1 MTRRSLVALLA
12 WAAATFAL
20 VAALAGWALPGTGE
34 APPVLLLLD
43 RSASMPAS
51 DADAAAAGM
60 LASLTAAG
68 AAAEVLPFADRPGD
82 GLDPAGTDIAAAL
95 DAALFRHVHRPWSR
109 VVLVS
114 DGHATAGDTLAALRA
129 ARDAGMPVQW
139 RATARPPAAWRLTA
153 LRVPLQAGAGQPLH
167 IEVGIAGAGS
177 VSPEISVRARGL
189 AGEVLAERRV
199 AAEGALTGL
208 DLSGLPAGLAR
219 LELQL
224 DAPGG
229 GPPLALR
236 RDAALI
242 EIAPRATLLLAQ
254 GSPGPLADSL
264 RRGGW
269 PVEVVPAS
277 RLDDMRTRLA
287 GYRALVLDDAA
298 IGDASPSFWRGLVAA
313 VQDQGLGLA
322 VLGGERSFAAGG
334 YRGSTL
340 ESILPLLSEPPATT
354 QALRLVFLVDKSGS
368 MGEGRTGSAR
378 FAQARRAVLAT
389 AATLDAQDEVALWT
403 FDAEPRLLLPPTPA
417 PAATQALDRDW
428 PVGPGGGTRLA
439 PALQAAIDTLTGMPS
454 GRRLLVV
461 ATDGLV
467 DEAPLAG
474 LAAQLAREK
483 IHIIWLAIGDGG
495 DLARLHRLVGA
506 DTGSVRRVHEAGD
519 LTPVM
524 RDAVARR
531 RARVERGPVEV
542 RQVLPLPFAPGRVDA
557 WPAVAAHA
565 VTRAQSDA
573 VVPLQSVRGDPLLAY
588 RQAGRG
594 RVAALPAG
602 LGAWAPAWGAWP
614 RWPTLA
620 GGLASWL
627 LDTPGPGEL
636 ALTVSE
642 MNGRLQV
649 DVAADHPD
657 PRLALQRPAGPWA
670 DLPLQPIA
678 PGLWRARLD
687 APEPGVYGV
696 EATAGPARRR
706 VHHLHRART
715 EDDAGDSPPEL
726 AAALAEG
733 LLAPWDPAP
742 PVPAAS
748 TTRASA
754 AWALPALL
762 LAGVAMLVERW
773 RPWPP
778 GKRDVMLRRWS
789 SIRRRIFAPAERQ
802 A

>member
-1 MTRRSLVALLA
+1 
-12 WAAATFAL
+12 
-20 VAALAGWALPGTGE
+20 
-34 APPVLLLLD
+34 
-43 RSASMPAS
+43 
-51 DADAAAAGM
+51 
-60 LASLTAAG
+60 
-68 AAAEVLPFADRPGD
+68 
-82 GLDPAGTDIAAAL
+82 
-95 DAALFRHVHRPWSR
+95 
-109 VVLVS
+109 
-114 DGHATAGDTLAALRA
+114 
-129 ARDAGMPVQW
+129 
-139 RATARPPAAWRLTA
+139 
-153 LRVPLQAGAGQPLH
+153 
-167 IEVGIAGAGS
+167 
-177 VSPEISVRARGL
+177 
-189 AGEVLAERRV
+189 
-199 AAEGALTGL
+199 
-208 DLSGLPAGLAR
+208 
-219 LELQL
+219 
-224 DAPGG
+224 
-229 GPPLALR
+229 
-236 RDAALI
+236 
-242 EIAPRATLLLAQ
+242 
-254 GSPGPLADSL
+254 
-264 RRGGW
+264 
-269 PVEVVPAS
+269 
-277 RLDDMRTRLA
+277 
-287 GYRALVLDDAA
+287 
-298 IGDASPSFWRGLVAA
+298 
-313 VQDQGLGLA
+313 
-322 VLGGERSFAAGG
+322 
-334 YRGSTL
+334 
-340 ESILPLLSEPPATT
+340 
-354 QALRLVFLVDKSGS
+354 
-368 MGEGRTGSAR
+368 
-378 FAQARRAVLAT
+378 
-389 AATLDAQDEVALWT
+389 
-403 FDAEPRLLLPPTPA
+403 
-417 PAATQALDRDW
+417 
-428 PVGPGGGTRLA
+428 
-439 PALQAAIDTLTGMPS
+439 MPS

-461 ATDGLV
+461 ATDGVV

-483 IHIIWLAIGDGG
+483 IHIIWLTIGDAG
-495 DLARLHRLVGA
+495 DLARLQSLVGA

-642 MNGRLQV
+642 MHGRLQI
-649 DVAADHPD
+649 DVAAEHPD
-657 PRLALQRPAGPWA
+657 PRLALQRPAGAWT

-678 PGLWRARLD
+678 PGLWRSVLD
-687 APEPGVYGV
+687 TPEPGVYAA
-696 EATAGPARRR
+696 EARAGPARRR
-706 VHHLHRART
+706 VHHLHRARA

-733 LLAPWDPAP
+733 LLTAWDPAP
-742 PVPAAS
+742 LAPAAR

-773 RPWPP
+773 RPLPL
-778 GKRDVMLRRWS
+778 GKRAGMLRRWS
-789 SIRRRIFAPAERQ
+789 SIRRRILALAERQ

>member
-1 MTRRSLVALLA
+1 MTRRSLAALLA
-12 WAAATFAL
+12 WAAAAFAL
-20 VAALAGWALPGTGE
+20 LAALAGWALPGSGD

-43 RSASMPAS
+43 RSASMPAG
-51 DADAAAAGM
+51 DAEAAVAEM
-60 LASLTAAG
+60 LASLAAAG
-68 AAAEVLPFADRPGD
+68 AAAEILPFADRPGE

-95 DAALFRHVHRPWSR
+95 DAALVRHVHRPWSR

-129 ARDAGMPVQW
+129 AHDAGMPVQW
-139 RATARPPAAWRLTA
+139 RATARPPAAWRITS
-153 LRVPLQAGAGQPLH
+153 LRAPQQADAGQPLH
-167 IEVGIAGAGS
+167 IEVGVAGAGS
-177 VSPEISVRARGL
+177 APPFISVRARGL
-189 AGEVLAERRV
+189 AGELLAERRV

-236 RDAALI
+236 RDAALV
-242 EIAPRATLLLAQ
+242 EIAPRAMLLLAQ
-254 GSPGPLADSL
+254 GSSGSLADSL

-269 PVEVVPAS
+269 TVEVVPAS

-287 GYRALVLDDAA
+287 SYRALVLDDVA
-298 IGDASPSFWRGLVAA
+298 IGDASPSFWRALVAA

-340 ESILPLLSEPPATT
+340 ESILPLRSEPPAST

-389 AATLDAQDEVALWT
+389 AATLEAQDEVALWA

-417 PAATQALDRDW
+417 PAAARALDRDW
-428 PVGPGGGTRLA
+428 QVGPGGGTHLA
-439 PALQAAIDTLTGMPS
+439 PALQAAIDTLTGMPG

-461 ATDGLV
+461 ATDGVV

-483 IHIIWLAIGDGG
+483 IDVIWLAIGDGG
-495 DLARLHRLVGA
+495 DLARLQGLVGT

-524 RDAVARR
+524 RDAVARH
-531 RARVERGPVEV
+531 RARVARGPVQV

-594 RVAALPAG
+594 RVAALAAG

-614 RWPTLA
+614 RWPMLA

-627 LDTPGPGEL
+627 LDTPGPQAL
-636 ALTVSE
+636 ALTLAE
-642 MNGRLQV
+642 TNGRLQV
-649 DVAADHPD
+649 DVASDHPD
-657 PRLALQRPAGPWA
+657 PRLALQRPAGAWA

-678 PGLWRARLD
+678 PGLWRAWLD
-687 APEPGVYGV
+687 TSEPGIYAV

-706 VHHLHRART
+706 VHHLYRAPA
-715 EDDAGDSPPEL
+715 EDDGDAQAPPL
-726 AAALAEG
+726 AAAMDEG
-733 LLAPWDPAP
+733 LLTAWDPALAA
-742 PVPAAS
+742 PAAS

-778 GKRDVMLRRWS
+778 GKRGGMRRRWS
-789 SIRRRIFAPAERQ
+789 SIRRKIFASAERQ

>member
-1 MTRRSLVALLA
+1 MTRRSLGALLA

-20 VAALAGWALPGTGE
+20 VAALAGWALPGTGD

-43 RSASMPAS
+43 RSASMPTD
-51 DADAAAAGM
+51 DADVAVAGM
-60 LASLTAAG
+60 LASLKAAG

-82 GLDPAGTDIAAAL
+82 GLDPAATDIAAAL
-95 DAALFRHVHRPWSR
+95 DAALVRHVRRPWSR

-114 DGHATAGDTLAALRA
+114 DGHATAGDTLAALRS

-139 RATARPPAAWRLTA
+139 HATARPPAAWRITT
-153 LRVPLQAGAGQPLH
+153 LRAPQQAGAGQPLH
-167 IEVGIAGAGS
+167 IEVGISGAGG
-177 VSPEISVRARGL
+177 VPPDISVRARGL

-242 EIAPRATLLLAQ
+242 EIVPRARLLLAQ

-277 RLDDMRTRLA
+277 RLDDTRLA
-287 GYRALVLDDAA
+287 SYRALVLDDVA
-298 IGDASPSFWRGLVAA
+298 IGDASPSFWRALVAA

-340 ESILPLLSEPPATT
+340 ESILPLLSQPPATT

-378 FAQARRAVLAT
+378 FVQARRAVLAT
-389 AATLDAQDEVALWT
+389 LSTLEAQDEVALWA

-417 PAATQALDRDW
+417 PAATRALDRDW

-439 PALQAAIDTLTGMPS
+439 PALQAAIDTLTRMPS

-461 ATDGLV
+461 ATDGVV

-483 IHIIWLAIGDGG
+483 IHIIWLAIGDAG
-495 DLARLHRLVGA
+495 DLARLRNLVGA

-519 LTPVM
+519 LTSVM

-627 LDTPGPGEL
+627 RDTPGPGEL

-642 MNGRLQV
+642 MHGRLQI

-657 PRLALQRPAGPWA
+657 PRLALQRPAGAWA

-678 PGLWRARLD
+678 PGLWRSVLD
-687 APEPGVYGV
+687 TPDPGVYAA

-706 VHHLHRART
+706 VHHLHRARA

-733 LLAPWDPAP
+733 LLTAWIPGLPAP
-742 PVPAAS
+742 AAR
-748 TTRASA
+748 TAGASSV
-754 AWALPALL
+754 WSLSALL

-773 RPWPP
+773 RPLPP
-778 GKRDVMLRRWS
+778 GKRDRLRRRWS
-789 SIRRRIFAPAERQ
+789 SIRRRILAPAERQ

>member
-20 VAALAGWALPGTGE
+20 VAALAGWALPGTGD

-43 RSASMPAS
+43 RSASMPAG

-60 LASLTAAG
+60 LASLKAAG

-82 GLDPAGTDIAAAL
+82 GLAPAATDIAAAL
-95 DAALFRHVHRPWSR
+95 DAALVRHVHRPWSR

-114 DGHATAGDTLAALRA
+114 DGHATAGDTLAALRS

-139 RATARPPAAWRLTA
+139 HAVARPPAAWRITT
-153 LRVPLQAGAGQPLH
+153 LRAPQQAGAGQPLH
-167 IEVGIAGAGS
+167 IEVGIAGAGG
-177 VSPEISVRARGL
+177 VPPDISVRARGL

-242 EIAPRATLLLAQ
+242 EITPRARLLLAQ

-277 RLDDMRTRLA
+277 RLDDTRLA
-287 GYRALVLDDAA
+287 GYRALVLDDVA
-298 IGDASPSFWRGLVAA
+298 IGDAPPSFWRALVAA

-322 VLGGERSFAAGG
+322 VLGGERSFAAGS

-340 ESILPLLSEPPATT
+340 ESILPLLSQPPATT

-378 FAQARRAVLAT
+378 FVQARRAVLAT
-389 AATLDAQDEVALWT
+389 LSTLEAQDEVALWT

-417 PAATQALDRDW
+417 PAATRALDRDW

-461 ATDGLV
+461 ATDGVV

-483 IHIIWLAIGDGG
+483 IHIIWLTIGDAG
-495 DLARLHRLVGA
+495 DLARLQSLVGA

-642 MNGRLQV
+642 IHGRLQI
-649 DVAADHPD
+649 DVAAEHPD
-657 PRLALQRPAGPWA
+657 PRLALQRPAGAWT

-678 PGLWRARLD
+678 PGLWRSVLD
-687 APEPGVYGV
+687 TPEPGVYAA
-696 EATAGPARRR
+696 EARAGPARRR
-706 VHHLHRART
+706 VHHLHRARA

-733 LLAPWDPAP
+733 LLTAWDPAP
-742 PVPAAS
+742 LAPAAR

-773 RPWPP
+773 RPLPL
-778 GKRDVMLRRWS
+778 GKRAGMLRRWS
-789 SIRRRIFAPAERQ
+789 SIRRRILALAERQ